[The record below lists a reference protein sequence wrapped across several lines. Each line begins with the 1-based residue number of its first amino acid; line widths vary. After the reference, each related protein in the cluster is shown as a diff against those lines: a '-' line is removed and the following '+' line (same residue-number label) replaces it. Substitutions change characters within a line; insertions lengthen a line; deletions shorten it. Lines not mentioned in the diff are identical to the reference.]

1 MAAELVPSIAREIHF
16 KSDDV
21 IINLVES
28 ARENWSFG
36 NGVAQLA

>member
-1 MAAELVPSIAREIHF
+1 MFQEIASSIAREMHF

-28 ARENWSFG
+28 ARENWRIG
-36 NGVAQLA
+36 DGVAQLA